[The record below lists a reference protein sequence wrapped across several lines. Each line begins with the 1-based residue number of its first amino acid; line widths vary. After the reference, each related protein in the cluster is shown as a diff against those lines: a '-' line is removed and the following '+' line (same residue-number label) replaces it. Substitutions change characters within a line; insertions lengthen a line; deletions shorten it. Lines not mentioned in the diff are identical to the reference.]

1 MLRGWRRTVTTLTV
15 FVLGANVLVVVVLGG
30 EVLLAGR
37 GGERLPETVAG
48 IDGVVGTP
56 TPGLEPLRAVW
67 LGDSTAA
74 GVGAS
79 GPEGTVARQVA
90 AAMAAAGG
98 RPVEV
103 SVLATSGA
111 QVADVRDRQLPRL
124 RDDGAPR
131 PDIAFVSVGAN
142 DTTHLIGTERF
153 RTIYA
158 EVLDGL
164 APLVAPEGRV
174 VLLGVP
180 AMGTIPRFL
189 EPLRTLAGVRG
200 ERLDD
205 QVAALAAERG
215 LTYVDIAGET
225 GPAFDESPATTY
237 AADDY
242 HPSDDGYALWATA
255 VVAALAEPPP
265 VPPAPAGGG

>member
-15 FVLGANVLVVVVLGG
+15 VVLGANLAVVVVIGG

-37 GGERLPETVAG
+37 GGERLPDTVAG

-56 TPGLEPLRAVW
+56 VPGVEPVRVVW

-74 GVGAS
+74 GVGAD
-79 GPEGTVARQVA
+79 GPEGTVARRVA
-90 AAMAAAGG
+90 TAMAGTGG

-111 QVADVRDRQLPRL
+111 QVADVRDRQVPRL
-124 RDDGAPR
+124 MEDGAPR
-131 PDIAFVSVGAN
+131 PDVVFISVGAN
-142 DTTHLIGTERF
+142 DTTHLIGTDRF
-153 RTIYA
+153 GATYA
-158 EVLDGL
+158 DVLDRL
-164 APLVAPEGRV
+164 APLMAPAGRV

-205 QVAALAAERG
+205 EVAAHATERG

-225 GPAFDESPATTY
+225 GAAFSESPDTTY

-242 HPSDDGYALWATA
+242 HPSDAGYALWADA
-255 VVAALAEPPP
+255 VVDALAEPPR
-265 VPPAPAGGG
+265 PPSPT

>member
-1 MLRGWRRTVTTLTV
+1 MLTGRRRAVAALSAV
-15 FVLGANVLVVVVLGG
+15 ALGANVLVVVVLGG
-30 EVLLAGR
+30 EVLLARR
-37 GGERLPETVAG
+37 GGEKLPATVAG
-48 IDGVVGTP
+48 VDGVVGTV
-56 TPGLEPLRAVW
+56 TPGVEPVQAVW

-74 GVGAS
+74 GVGA
-79 GPEGTVARQVA
+79 GDPEGSVARRVA
-90 AAMAAAGG
+90 TAMAGAGG

-103 SVLATSGA
+103 SVFANAGA
-111 QVADVRDRQLPRL
+111 QVVDVRDRQLPRL
-124 RDDGAPR
+124 AEDGVTA
-131 PDIAFVSVGAN
+131 DIVFISVGAN
-142 DTTHLIGTERF
+142 DTTHLAGTERF
-153 RTIYA
+153 RATYA

-164 APLVAPEGRV
+164 VAVVAPGGRV

-225 GPAFDESPATTY
+225 GRAFGESPATTY

-242 HPSDDGYALWATA
+242 HPSDAGYALWADA
-255 VVAALAEPPP
+255 VVAALAEPLPQP
-265 VPPAPAGGG
+265 RAPASEG

>member
-1 MLRGWRRTVTTLTV
+1 MPARWRRVATALTAV
-15 FVLGANVLVVVVLGG
+15 VLGANALVVVVLGG
-30 EVLLAGR
+30 ELLLAVR
-37 GGERLPETVAG
+37 GGERLADSVAG
-48 IDGVVGTP
+48 IDGVVGAV
-56 TPGLEPLRAVW
+56 TPGVEPLQAVW

-74 GVGAS
+74 GVGAG
-79 GPEGTVARQVA
+79 GPEGTVARRVA
-90 AAMAAAGG
+90 AALVGAGG

-103 SVLATSGA
+103 SVFAIAGA
-111 QVADVRDRQLPRL
+111 QVSDVRDRQLPRL
-124 RDDGAPR
+124 GEDGVTA
-131 PDIAFVSVGAN
+131 DVVFISVGAN

-153 RTIYA
+153 RATYA

-164 APLVAPEGRV
+164 RELLAPGGRV

-189 EPLRTLAGVRG
+189 EPLRTLVGVRG

-225 GPAFDESPATTY
+225 GPAFDAAPSTNY

-242 HPSDDGYALWATA
+242 HPSDAGYALWAAA
-255 VVAALAEPPP
+255 VVAALAEPAPL
-265 VPPAPAGGG
+265 PPAPAGGG

>member
-1 MLRGWRRTVTTLTV
+1 V
-15 FVLGANVLVVVVLGG
+15 FAI
-30 EVLLAGR
+30 A
-37 GGERLPETVAG
+37 
-48 IDGVVGTP
+48 
-56 TPGLEPLRAVW
+56 
-67 LGDSTAA
+67 
-74 GVGAS
+74 
-79 GPEGTVARQVA
+79 
-90 AAMAAAGG
+90 
-98 RPVEV
+98 
-103 SVLATSGA
+103 GA
-111 QVADVRDRQLPRL
+111 QVSDMRDRQLPRL
-124 RDDGAPR
+124 AEDGVAA
-131 PDIAFVSVGAN
+131 DVVFISVGAN

-153 RTIYA
+153 RATYA

-164 APLVAPEGRV
+164 RDLLAPGGRV

-242 HPSDDGYALWATA
+242 HPSDAGYALWADA
-255 VVAALAEPPP
+255 VVAAMAEPAPR
-265 VPPAPAGGG
+265 PPAPASDG